1 MSQKANTE
9 VIIGGKVYTMSG
21 YEDEE
26 YLQKVASYINNK
38 LSEINGLDSIRRL
51 SADMRS
57 ILLSINI
64 ADDYYKALSRVEKLE
79 NDVRAKEQEVY
90 DIKHELISLQVK
102 LEEYEKKMDMLTS
115 QKKELEFEK
124 KNLEKAYE
132 DKLLGPVN
140 SSDK

>member
-115 QKKELEFEK
+115 QNKELEFEK